1 VHRVGSRV
9 FKPENSN
16 LIMLRVYGI
25 VTRNNTTLLVKG
37 HDKIWRLPGVQF
49 REKIDDT
56 MLVANSF
63 KKWMK
68 ESMDIDIETEG
79 IAYEN
84 SSEDSDS
91 LFLKIKSFSGQLNSS
106 QETQWIEFDHM
117 DKGILEI
124 LPSHK
129 NAVFISALS
138 K

>member
-1 VHRVGSRV
+1 VGSGV
-9 FKPENSN
+9 FKPGNSN

-37 HDKIWRLPGVQF
+37 QDKVWRLPGVQF
-49 REKIDDT
+49 REKIDDI
-56 MLVANSF
+56 MLASNSF

-79 IAYEN
+79 VAYED

-91 LFLKIKSFSGQLNSS
+91 LFLKIKKFSGQINDQVES
-106 QETQWIEFDHM
+106 QWVEFDHM

-129 NAVFISALS
+129 NAVFVSALS

>member
-1 VHRVGSRV
+1 MHRVGSWV

-16 LIMLRVYGI
+16 FIMLRVYGI
-25 VTRNNTTLLVKG
+25 VTRNNTTLLVRG
-37 HDKIWRLPGVQF
+37 QDKVWRLPGVQF

>member
-1 VHRVGSRV
+1 MGSGV
-9 FKPENSN
+9 FKPGNSN

-37 HDKIWRLPGVQF
+37 QDKVWRLPGVQF
-49 REKIDDT
+49 REKIDDI
-56 MLVANSF
+56 MLASNSF

-79 IAYEN
+79 VAYED

-91 LFLKIKSFSGQLNSS
+91 LFLKIKKFSGQINDQVES
-106 QETQWIEFDHM
+106 QWVEFDHM

-129 NAVFISALS
+129 NAVFVSALS

>member
-1 VHRVGSRV
+1 
-9 FKPENSN
+9 
-16 LIMLRVYGI
+16 MLRVYGI

-37 HDKIWRLPGVQF
+37 QDKVWRLPGVQF
-49 REKIDDT
+49 REKIDDI
-56 MLVANSF
+56 MLASNSF

-79 IAYEN
+79 VAYED

-91 LFLKIKSFSGQLNSS
+91 LFLKIKKFSGQINDQVES
-106 QETQWIEFDHM
+106 QWVEFDHM

-129 NAVFISALS
+129 NAVFVSALS